1 MKKILLLLTTFL
13 ILSCQ
18 PATEPK
24 VPDAEIISALKESSV
39 ELQDA
44 ILEKNDEVFNKYVD
58 NNINFST
65 GDSNLSKF
73 YNMDLARLNEEQK
86 AVWNNFELY
95 DINVDLSP
103 NSETAVLTF
112 YARGNYTIEQGEPI
126 NYSTRG
132 SSVWVLTKNGWKIMH
147 SNWAPLEGGIGIPK

>member
-1 MKKILLLLTTFL
+1 MKKTLLLLTTLL

-24 VPDAEIISALKESSV
+24 VPDEEIISTLKESSV

-44 ILEKNDEVFNKYVD
+44 ILEKNEEVFKKYVD

-73 YNMDLARLNEEQK
+73 YNMNLARLNEEQK

-103 NSETAVLTF
+103 NSQTAVLTF
-112 YARGNYTIEQGEPI
+112 YARGSYTVEEGEPI

-132 SSVWVLTKNGWKIMH
+132 SSVWVSTKNGWKIMH
-147 SNWAPLEGGIGIPK
+147 SNWAPLEGGTGIPK